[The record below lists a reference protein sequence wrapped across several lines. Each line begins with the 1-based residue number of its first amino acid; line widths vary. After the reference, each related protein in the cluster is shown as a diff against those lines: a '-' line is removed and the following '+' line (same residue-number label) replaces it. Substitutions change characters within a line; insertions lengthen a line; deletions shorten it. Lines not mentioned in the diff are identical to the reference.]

1 MLDQSATQEQLK
13 WQSLRPFN
21 KTILCL
27 FIFLFLSGLC
37 QSYTGISA
45 SPTFLTSL
53 SAPFIILLLSVIN
66 LICIIK
72 NQNKIVYVTL
82 PLTCLLMTLFIAI
95 NSHLQEHVYIASSL
109 HLLLLLPLLYT
120 YLFAYSLTHLMINN
134 VFLIICYITAAAIG
148 ETDAFT
154 FLIDITFLTT
164 VFYLSAFSPL
174 NYNNPYNTA
183 TEKKPEKPTILSPQN
198 GRYLNRIIHDIRQPL
213 SSLTLYGHLLENKL
227 ADTPHY
233 QLAKNIK
240 IASEELERWLSSLLD
255 LARLDDR
262 LTTAKPNDFLL
273 LAALSPIITKY
284 QLQASALDI
293 QLTTHLKDVSV
304 KTDQRLI
311 TEIVETLLRNAI
323 VHGHQKKNSKIL
335 ISARPFQG
343 NILLQ
348 VWNQGKPIEP
358 SIHKH
363 LFDEIS
369 LADNPLHNKSKGLGL
384 GLPIAQR
391 KARLCNTR
399 IEAVSHPLGARFS
412 ILLNKSNHSLQHIE
426 LSKTS
431 NDSAA
436 YKILLIDDDKGI
448 LNALSMLLENWG
460 YHVDCAETAE
470 NGLTKYEATNYD
482 LVISDYRLPNQQTGI
497 DVIKAIKE
505 QRDTPAVL
513 LTGEVDLGRLER
525 EIKDPNINYRIL
537 NKPVKPAALRF
548 LLKQLLS

>member
-1 MLDQSATQEQLK
+1 MLDQSATQKQLK
-13 WQSLRPFN
+13 WQTFRPFN
-21 KTILCL
+21 TTILCL
-27 FIFLFLSGLC
+27 FIFLFLSGLG
-37 QSYTGISA
+37 QSYTGISS

-53 SAPFIILLLSVIN
+53 VAPLIILLLSVIS

-72 NQNKIVYVTL
+72 KKNKVVYVTL
-82 PLTCLLMTLFIAI
+82 PLTCLLMTLFIAV
-95 NSHLQEHVYIASSL
+95 NSHLQEHAYIASSL

-134 VFLIICYITAAAIG
+134 IFLIICYIAAAAIG

-164 VFYLSAFSPL
+164 VFYLTAFSPF
-174 NYNNPYNTA
+174 NYNNPYNNA
-183 TEKKPEKPTILSPQN
+183 TETKPEKPTILSSQN

-213 SSLTLYGHLLENKL
+213 SSLSLYGHLLENKL

-262 LTTAKPNDFLL
+262 LTAAKSSDFMLVS
-273 LAALSPIITKY
+273 ALSATIKKY
-284 QLQASALDI
+284 QLQASAFNI
-293 QLTTHLKDVSV
+293 QLTTHLKEVSV

-311 TEIVETLLRNAI
+311 TEIVETLLKNAI
-323 VHGHQKKNSKIL
+323 VHGHRQKNSKIL
-335 ISARPFQG
+335 ISTRLFQG

-358 SIHKH
+358 SIYKH

-391 KARLCNTR
+391 KAKLCNTR
-399 IEAVSHPLGARFS
+399 IDAVSHPLGARFS
-412 ILLNKSNHSLQHIE
+412 ILLQKSNTLIQHVE
-426 LSKTS
+426 LSKPS
-431 NDSAA
+431 SDSAA
-436 YKILLIDDDKGI
+436 FNILLIDDDKGI
-448 LNALSMLLENWG
+448 LHALSMLLENWG

-470 NGLTKYEATNYD
+470 SGLAKYDATHYD

-513 LTGEVDLGRLER
+513 LTGEVDLGKLER
-525 EIKDPNINYRIL
+525 EIKDPNISYKIL

-548 LLKQLLS
+548 LLKQLLA